1 MAFETVLIE
10 QRDGVRYITLNRPD
24 ALNALNFQLIDD
36 LLASL
41 EECSGD
47 EEVRAVVLAGAGKA
61 FCSGDDLKSMGT
73 PEYPGPEDE
82 LARVRDG
89 YPLLLK
95 SIRQLRIPV
104 IASVHGYALGAGC
117 DLVLACDFAIAAEDA
132 LLGLVFVQ
140 RGIAAGT
147 ALIPRL
153 VSYHKACELLLLGDM
168 FTATEAERLGLVNR
182 VVPASELDAAVHEL
196 AARLADGPTAVIGA
210 LKDAMNQGLSVGFD
224 EALEHQV
231 MATLQA
237 SETDDN
243 REGRQAFMEKRPPHF
258 TGR

>member
-1 MAFETVLIE
+1 MAYKTVLIE
-10 QRDGVRYITLNRPD
+10 QRDGVRYVTLNRPD
-24 ALNALNFQLIDD
+24 ALNALNFQLISE
-36 LLASL
+36 LLSAL
-41 EECSGD
+41 EECSVD
-47 EEVRAVVLAGAGKA
+47 QEVRAVVIAGAGRA

-73 PEYPGPEDE
+73 PDYPGPEDE

-95 SIRQLRIPV
+95 RLRQLRKPV
-104 IASVHGYALGAGC
+104 VASVHGYALGAGC

-153 VSYHKACELLLLGDM
+153 VPYHKACELLLLGDTI
-168 FTATEAERLGLVNR
+168 TAAEAERLGIVNR
-182 VVPASELDAAVHEL
+182 VLPASGLAAAVHEL
-196 AARLADGPTAVIGA
+196 AVRLAEGPTAVIGA
-210 LKDAMNQGLSVGFD
+210 LKETINQGLSVGFD
-224 EALEHQV
+224 DALEHQV

-243 REGRQAFMEKRPPHF
+243 REGRQAFMEKRQPHF

>member
-1 MAFETVLIE
+1 MVI
-10 QRDGVRYITLNRPD
+10 
-24 ALNALNFQLIDD
+24 
-36 LLASL
+36 
-41 EECSGD
+41 
-47 EEVRAVVLAGAGKA
+47 AGAGRA

-73 PEYPGPEDE
+73 PEYPGPDDE

-95 SIRQLRIPV
+95 RIRQLRVPV
-104 IASVHGYALGAGC
+104 IAKVQGYALGAGC
-117 DLVLACDFAIAAEDA
+117 DLALACDFAIAVEDA

-147 ALIPRL
+147 ALITRQ
-153 VSYHKACELLLLGDM
+153 VSYHRACELLLLGDM
-168 FTATEAERLGLVNR
+168 ITAVEAERLGLVNR
-182 VVPASELDAAVHEL
+182 VVPAGELDAAVREL
-196 AARLADGPTAVIGA
+196 ADRLASGPTAVIGA
-210 LKDAMNQGLSVGFD
+210 LKEAMNLGLSVGFE

-237 SETDDN
+237 TETDDN
-243 REGRQAFMEKRPPHF
+243 REGRQAFLEKRPPRF